1 MGERA
6 MKASDFKAKCLHVM
20 DEINE
25 TGDVVTITKNGRPVA
40 RLVPFN
46 RPHKSLWG
54 SHAGQIEIM
63 GDIVGPVLEDFES
76 PE

>member
-6 MKASDFKAKCLHVM
+6 IKASEFKAKCLQIM
-20 DEINE
+20 DDINV

-40 RLVPFN
+40 RMVPFD

-54 SHAGQIEIM
+54 SHAGQIGTGGEI
-63 GDIVGPVLEDFES
+63 IGPVFEEFEA